1 MPPRKNSAIPK
12 AIDTSLLEVG
22 YARYNAASG
31 WDDLERDD
39 DGFVILRPTA
49 SHVDRHMNA
58 LSTDIDT
65 LEAKLKKYRKE
76 QAETAKYQKS
86 EEYKE
91 SKKNENKKKKKKK
104 RETLINM
111 VFNTAD
117 ADNADEDE
125 ELYDEEDGSGYIEKK
140 KRGRPK
146 KVGNSLDTTYGMRFA
161 PIMDMLNQKSQEFD
175 QIAKDIEAELAENKN
190 SARSMYRSSQMSNML
205 SAKSSSLSAITSMAS
220 LATTLSRLEY
230 QKEKDKRAE
239 TGNQDKE
246 VASMAAKFLRGSLDD
261 IEDEDFSKK
270 RKKKDKKGKKDKS
283 TRNPYGNFKS
293 LSADDDDD
301 DEDVATFGSISKSG
315 GKKGKVSDEEQKEL
329 AMEFAKTLK
338 SRRDEIKLTPHEKA
352 LALEG
357 TFHVMVLC
365 DPLDPNGTWKYV
377 PIDNKSG
384 KILKDDAYKDLL
396 PKKKKARMRFD
407 IAKGRATDLNSARTY
422 KLMYKN

>member
-1 MPPRKNSAIPK
+1 MAPRKSNAIPK
-12 AIDTSLLEVG
+12 AIDTSVLEAG

-31 WDDLERDD
+31 WDDLERDE
-39 DGFVILRPTA
+39 DGFVVLKPTA
-49 SHVDRHMNA
+49 SHVDRRMATLN
-58 LSTDIDT
+58 TDIDT

-91 SKKNENKKKKKKK
+91 SKKSESKKKKKKK

-117 ADNADEDE
+117 ADNAEEDDE
-125 ELYDEEDGSGYIEKK
+125 EYDEEDGSGYIEKK
-140 KRGRPK
+140 KRGRSK

-246 VASMAAKFLRGSLDD
+246 VATMAARFLRGSLDD

-270 RKKKDKKGKKDKS
+270 RKKKGKKSKKEKS
-283 TRNPYGNFKS
+283 TKNPYGSFKS

-301 DEDVATFGSISKSG
+301 DDDVATFGSISKSS
-315 GKKGKVSDEEQKEL
+315 KKSKVSDEEQKEL
-329 AMEFAKTLK
+329 ALEFAKTLK
-338 SRRDEIKLTPHEKA
+338 ARKDEIKLTPHEKA
-352 LALEG
+352 LGLEG
-357 TFHVMVLC
+357 KYHVMVLC
-365 DPLDPNGTWKYV
+365 DPLDPSDSWKYV
-377 PIDNKSG
+377 AIDNKSG
-384 KILKDDAYKDLL
+384 KILKDDIYKDLL

-422 KLMYKN
+422 KLMYKD